1 MTEKENMMLEET
13 LEYFKRCE
21 EFDDAIRIT
30 RENREYLKKYIK
42 TPERVKT
49 DFNLNLKRK
58 AALGIA
64 FATGLVVFLLT
75 LINVGVDG
83 IVAAGIAGA
92 VVVAVTITVFLVALS
107 KKFKECL
114 EQQADIN
121 RGLNEV
127 MLAYDRNVNSL
138 RERKQKY
145 LAALEDRKLVIIP
158 VKYISVA
165 KQIADYVRE
174 GNADSV
180 QEAVNQL
187 EAQVKSMR
195 ASRR

>member
-58 AALGIA
+58 AAVGIA

>member
-1 MTEKENMMLEET
+1 MTERENMMLEET

-58 AALGIA
+58 AAVGIA

-83 IVAAGIAGA
+83 IAAAGIAGA
-92 VVVAVTITVFLVALS
+92 VVVAVTMTVFLVAIS

-127 MLAYDRNVNSL
+127 MFAYDRNVNSL

-180 QEAVNQL
+180 QEAVDQL
-187 EAQVKSMR
+187 EEQVKAMR